1 MPNFQGN
8 NMTAI
13 STFGP
18 VLDILPVGNTS
29 TAVYAFDND
38 NNFVVISGGN
48 GLDGPFYRVAKY
60 TPNGELISEQQFDA
74 TSATPGGGTNGA
86 SAPDFLEVR
95 PDGTMIGLFVNSN
108 MSVVRIFSEDGAPI
122 SDFIEVP
129 VANLST
135 GPSINFNLDVGA
147 DGSFYVTSSSL
158 FNSTLQVIS
167 DSTFGSRPQL
177 GDIEVVRYN
186 ADGELS
192 NGGPVIANGG
202 SPELLADAQLN
213 GQGSAVLDNGN
224 LVVAWRDDGVVY
236 TDDGNIVRPLSGV
249 QLAIIDGENATVI
262 QVHLAG
268 LSDNGITGLSP
279 VNTVG
284 QQEPTVVSFDDGG
297 FAVLYGFQPGFSSQ
311 NGTVHREVIFYNS
324 AGCLLYTSPSPRD

>member
-1 MPNFQGN
+1 
-8 NMTAI
+8 MTDI
-13 STFGP
+13 SIFGP
-18 VLDILPVGNTS
+18 ILDVVPVDETAP
-29 TAVYAFDND
+29 AVYAFDND

-135 GPSINFNLDVGA
+135 GPSLNFNLDVGA
-147 DGSFYVTSSSL
+147 DGSFYVTSTGGV
-158 FNSTLQVIS
+158 FNGTQHVIS
-167 DSTFGSRPQL
+167 DSTFGSRNQA

-186 ADGELS
+186 ADG
-192 NGGPVIANGG
+192 
-202 SPELLADAQLN
+202 
-213 GQGSAVLDNGN
+213 
-224 LVVAWRDDGVVY
+224 
-236 TDDGNIVRPLSGV
+236 
-249 QLAIIDGENATVI
+249 
-262 QVHLAG
+262 
-268 LSDNGITGLSP
+268 
-279 VNTVG
+279 
-284 QQEPTVVSFDDGG
+284 
-297 FAVLYGFQPGFSSQ
+297 
-311 NGTVHREVIFYNS
+311 
-324 AGCLLYTSPSPRD
+324 CLLYTSPSPRDKRQSRMPSSA